1 MTRHAKNAAKLA
13 TLALLFTTLQG
24 CVLIEMPLDRE
35 RWGRLLEGAANDCPD
50 LTGTFRAVGEATETR
65 LLLWFLPV
73 QWRRKSEQEVRLD
86 RDLRLLLD
94 ESRSR
99 ALAIDGLSEIAFAH
113 MDAAH
118 LQLTLHYETARMGSK
133 EPETLTFVRRP
144 TSREA
149 PYGTIEDRAY
159 EFNCDDGML
168 VIGAWTGE
176 RRYRDPSLTDSTI
189 ELGRLSDGALM
200 VHVGRFSRPVPLL
213 YYFWGSRWHRY
224 EEVSSTG
231 DPVQAADSQFKQRF
245 QYRR

>member
-1 MTRHAKNAAKLA
+1 MSTHAKNAAKLA
-13 TLALLFTTLQG
+13 TFVLVIMTLQG
-24 CVLIEMPLDRE
+24 CVLFELPLDRE
-35 RWGRLLEGAANDCPD
+35 RWGRLSGGAANDCPD
-50 LTGTFRAVGEATETR
+50 LTGTFRVVGEATETR

-73 QWRRKSEQEVRLD
+73 EWRRESEQEVRLD

-118 LQLTLHYETARMGSK
+118 LQVTLHYETARMGST

-149 PYGTIEDRAY
+149 PHGPIEDRAY

-168 VIGAWTGE
+168 VFHARSGE
-176 RRYRDPSLTDSTI
+176 PPYTDRAATRRNRR
-189 ELGRLSDGALM
+189 LGRLDDGAL
-200 VHVGRFSRPVPLL
+200 VVRVARSDIHVPLV
-213 YYFWGSRWHRY
+213 YYSERWTWHRY

-231 DPVQAADSQFKQRF
+231 EPVQDHQE
-245 QYRR
+245 